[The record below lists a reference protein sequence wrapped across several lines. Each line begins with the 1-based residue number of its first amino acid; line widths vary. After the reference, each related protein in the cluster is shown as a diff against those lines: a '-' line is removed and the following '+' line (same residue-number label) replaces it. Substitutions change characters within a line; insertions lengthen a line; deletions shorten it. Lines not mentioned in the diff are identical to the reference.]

1 MEIRFTIE
9 AAILRNRRKMF
20 CFRRNCRTTV
30 SYQQG
35 GPEMKFTEGY
45 WLRSERSNALYAS
58 DAYTVAKIPGGMRIV
73 APVAKIDGRGATLN
87 MPTITIEFTACAA
100 GTIHVNAWHYEGY
113 DNHLPKY
120 EKNEEIVD
128 AEVVITEDE
137 AVLDT
142 GVLKVR
148 VNRKNFAYSFEADGK
163 VLTTCGFRNLG
174 YIRWDKQPSTM
185 LPADNYLTEDHKPY
199 MVNELSLGV
208 GECVYGLGER
218 FTAFVKN
225 GQVVDTWNEDGGTAS
240 QIAYKSIP
248 FYMTNRGYGVF
259 VDSSD
264 NVSFEVASEKVEYVG
279 FSVPGESLSYYF
291 FYGPTPKQVIG
302 GYTALT
308 GRPALPPAWSFGLW
322 LSTSFTTNYDE
333 ATTSSFIDGMLD
345 RGIPLSVFHFDC
357 FWMKAFHWCDFEW
370 DEDCFPDIR
379 GTLKRYHEK
388 GLKICAWINPYIA
401 QGTAF
406 FREGMENG
414 YLLKRA
420 DGRGVWQT
428 DNWQAGM
435 GLVDFTN
442 PDAVKW
448 YTDKLRT
455 VLDAG
460 VDCFKTDFG
469 ERIPINV
476 VYHDGSDPAAM
487 HNYYTYLYNKAVFN
501 LLKEV
506 KGEQEAVLFA
516 RSATAGGQ
524 QFPVHWGGDCF
535 ANYPSMAETLRGGLS
550 FAMSG
555 FSFWSHDISGFESTA
570 TPDLYKRWAAFGLL
584 STHSRLHGSGSYRV
598 PWLFDDEA
606 CDVVAFFTKL
616 KCRMMPYLYAKAI
629 EAHTEG
635 TPVMRPMVFE
645 YTEDPAVSYLDTQ
658 YMLGES
664 LLVSPIFRE
673 DGVSQYYLPK
683 GTWTHLLSGE
693 VREGGTWQTD
703 QYDYFSMPLYV
714 RENTLLALGANE
726 TKPDYDYEEGL
737 SLRLYQ
743 LKDGASA
750 VCVVPAVDGSIV
762 NTIKAVREG
771 SVIRITSEKA
781 LAETKLTVYNGT
793 ETKEAV
799 IADGAFEA
807 EIQL

>member
-1 MEIRFTIE
+1 
-9 AAILRNRRKMF
+9 
-20 CFRRNCRTTV
+20 
-30 SYQQG
+30 
-35 GPEMKFTEGY
+35 MKFTEGY
-45 WLRSERSNALYAS
+45 WLRSQRANGLFAAQ
-58 DAYTVAKIPGGMRIV
+58 AYTVEEIHGGMRVI
-73 APVAKIDGRGATLN
+73 APVQQITGRGDTLN
-87 MPTITIEFTACAA
+87 MPVITIEFKAI
-100 GTIHVNAWHYEGY
+100 GSRSISVKAWHYEGY
-113 DNHLPKY
+113 DNHQPHF
-120 EKNEEIVD
+120 EKNETIHD
-128 AEVVITEDE
+128 AKVEITEEE
-137 AVLDT
+137 AVMDT
-142 GVLKVR
+142 GCLKVR
-148 VNRKNFAYSFEADGK
+148 VNRKNFSYSFEADGR

-174 YIRWDKQPSTM
+174 CMRWDRKVSTM
-185 LPADNYLTEDHKPY
+185 FPEKNYLTEDYQPY
-199 MVNELSLGV
+199 MLNELSLGV

-240 QIAYKSIP
+240 QMAYKSIP

-259 VDSSD
+259 VDSTD
-264 NVSFEVASEKVEYVG
+264 NVSFEVGSEKVEYVG
-279 FSVPGESLSYYF
+279 FSVPGEELSYYF
-291 FYGPTPKQVIG
+291 FYGPTPREILKN
-302 GYTALT
+302 YTALT

-333 ATTSSFIDGMLD
+333 NTTSTFIDGMLE
-345 RGIPLSVFHFDC
+345 REIPLSVFHFDC

-370 DEDCFPDIR
+370 DKDCFPDIR
-379 GTLKRYHEK
+379 STLKRYHEK

-401 QGTAF
+401 QGTPF

-420 DGRGVWQT
+420 DGKGVWQT

-442 PDAVKW
+442 PAAVKW

-455 VLDAG
+455 ILDCG

-469 ERIPINV
+469 ERIPVNV
-476 VYHDGSDPAAM
+476 SYYDGSDPYAM
-487 HNYYTYLYNKAVFN
+487 HNYYTYLYNKAVFT
-501 LLKEV
+501 LLKNV

-598 PWLFDDEA
+598 PWLFDEEA
-606 CDVVAFFTKL
+606 SKVVKFFTNL
-616 KCRMMPYLYAKAI
+616 KCRLMPYIYEKAI
-629 EAHTEG
+629 ESHEEG

-645 YTEDPAVSYLDTQ
+645 FMEDPGTAYLDTQ
-658 YMLGES
+658 YMLGDA
-664 LLVSPIFRE
+664 LMVAPIFRE
-673 DGVSQYYLPK
+673 DGVSDYYLPA

-693 VREGGTWQTD
+693 VKKGGTWNRDT
-703 QYDYFSMPLYV
+703 YDYFSMPLYV
-714 RENTLLALGANE
+714 RENTLLAMGSNDRR
-726 TKPDYDYEEGL
+726 PDYNYQAGV

-743 LKDGASA
+743 PLED
-750 VCVVPAVDGSIV
+750 VESICRIPDTEGNVV
-762 NTIKAVREG
+762 NTITAKRNGNRIMFTLEKKTGEIPVEVYIG
-771 SVIRITSEKA
+771 SQVQKFVISQ
-781 LAETKLTVYNGT
+781 ETL
-793 ETKEAV
+793 EANMELV
-799 IADGAFEA
+799 
-807 EIQL
+807 

>member
-1 MEIRFTIE
+1 
-9 AAILRNRRKMF
+9 
-20 CFRRNCRTTV
+20 
-30 SYQQG
+30 
-35 GPEMKFTEGY
+35 MKFTEGY
-45 WLRSERSNALYAS
+45 WLRSERANGYFAAE
-58 DAYTVAKIPGGMRIV
+58 AFTVDPIPGGMHIV
-73 APVAKIDGRGATLN
+73 APIGKINSRGDALN
-87 MPTITIEFTACAA
+87 MPTITIEFVAV
-100 GTIHVNAWHYEGY
+100 GPETISVKAWHYEGY
-113 DNHLPKY
+113 DTNLPEF
-120 EKNEEIVD
+120 EKNETIYTDVSLN
-128 AEVVITEDE
+128 ITDE
-137 AVLDT
+137 EALLDT

-148 VNRKNFAYSFEADGK
+148 VNRKDFAYSFEADGK
-163 VLTTCGFRNLG
+163 VLTTCSFRNLG
-174 YIRWDKQPSTM
+174 YMRWNKQLSTM
-185 LPADNYLTEDHKPY
+185 MPEANYLTEAHEPY
-199 MVNELSLGV
+199 MMNELSLSV

-225 GQVVDTWNEDGGTAS
+225 GQTVETWNEDGGTAS

-279 FSVPGESLSYYF
+279 FSVPGEKIGYYF
-291 FYGPTPKQVIG
+291 FYGPSPKQILNH
-302 GYTALT
+302 YTALT

-333 ATTSSFIDGMLD
+333 ETTSSFINGMFEHD
-345 RGIPLSVFHFDC
+345 IPLSVFHFDC
-357 FWMKAFHWCDFEW
+357 YWMKAFHWCDFEW
-370 DEDCFPDIR
+370 DKDYFPDID
-379 GTLKRYHEK
+379 GTLQRYHNK

-401 QGTAF
+401 QGTPF

-420 DGRGVWQT
+420 DGKGVWQT

-442 PDAVKW
+442 PAATKW

-455 VLDAG
+455 ILHNG

-476 VYHDGSDPAAM
+476 SYYDGSDPHAM

-501 LLKEV
+501 LLKEE
-506 KGEQEAVLFA
+506 KGEKEAVLFA

-535 ANYPSMAETLRGGLS
+535 ANYPSMAETVRGGLS

-598 PWLFDDEA
+598 PWLFDEES
-606 CDVVAFFTKL
+606 CDVVSFFTKL

-629 EAHTEG
+629 EAHEEG

-645 YTEDPAVSYLDTQ
+645 FTDDPGTNYLDCQ

-664 LLVSPIFRE
+664 LMAAPILNAEGTSDFYMPR
-673 DGVSQYYLPK
+673 
-683 GTWTHLLSGE
+683 GTWTHLLNGN
-693 VREGGTWQTD
+693 VLEGGTWNRETH
-703 QYDYFSMPLYV
+703 DYFSLPLYV
-714 RENTLLALGANE
+714 RENTLFPIGTVENR
-726 TKPDYDYEEGL
+726 PDYDYAASLE
-737 SLRLYQ
+737 LRLYQ
-743 LKDGASA
+743 LKDGACAACKIPST
-750 VCVVPAVDGSIV
+750 DGTIV
-762 NTIKAVREG
+762 NEITATRNGNQISITLKHPGNDIVLKVFHGTDVNE
-771 SVIRITSEKA
+771 SVIPSGETTYEIT
-781 LAETKLTVYNGT
+781 L
-793 ETKEAV
+793 
-799 IADGAFEA
+799 
-807 EIQL
+807 

>member
-1 MEIRFTIE
+1 MRQTASENASVQNTERSFD
-9 AAILRNRRKMF
+9 
-20 CFRRNCRTTV
+20 
-30 SYQQG
+30 
-35 GPEMKFTEGY
+35 MKFTEGY
-45 WLRSERSNALYAS
+45 WLRSERANGLFAAE
-58 DAYTVAKIPGGMRIV
+58 AYTVERIPGGMRIV
-73 APVAKIDGRGATLN
+73 APVAQIHHRGDTLN
-87 MPTITIEFTACAA
+87 LPVITIEFVARGA
-100 GTIHVNAWHYEGY
+100 GVISVRAWHYEGY
-113 DNHLPKY
+113 DNHLPQF
-120 EKNEEIVD
+120 EKTEEICD
-128 AEVVITEDE
+128 ASVTITEEE
-137 AVLDT
+137 AFMDAGEVQ
-142 GVLKVR
+142 VR
-148 VNRKNFAYSFEADGK
+148 VNRKSFSYAFEAGGR
-163 VLTTCGFRNLG
+163 VLTTCNFRNLG
-174 YIRWDKQPSTM
+174 YIRWDRRPGTM
-185 LPADNYLTEDHKPY
+185 LPECNYLTEQYEPY
-199 MVNELSLGV
+199 MMNELSLSV

-225 GQVVDTWNEDGGTAS
+225 GQSVDTWNEDGGTAS

-248 FYMTNRGYGVF
+248 FYMTNRGYGVL
-259 VDSSD
+259 VDSTD

-279 FSVPGESLSYYF
+279 FSVPGESISYYF
-291 FYGPTPKQVIG
+291 FYGPSPKKILKE
-302 GYTALT
+302 YTAIL

-333 ATTSSFIDGMLD
+333 ETTSSFIDGMLERD
-345 RGIPLSVFHFDC
+345 IPLSVFHFDC

-370 DEDCFPDIR
+370 DKDCFPDIR
-379 GTLKRYHEK
+379 GTLERYHEK

-401 QGTAF
+401 QGTSF

-455 VLDAG
+455 VLDSG

-469 ERIPINV
+469 ERIPIDV
-476 VYHDGSDPAAM
+476 VYHDGSDPHAM
-487 HNYYTYLYNKAVFN
+487 HNFYTYLYNRAVFD

-516 RSATAGGQ
+516 RSATAGSQ

-535 ANYPSMAETLRGGLS
+535 ANYPSMAETVRGGLS

-584 STHSRLHGSGSYRV
+584 STHSRLHGSASYRV
-598 PWLFDDEA
+598 PWLFDEEA
-606 CDVVAFFTKL
+606 CDVVAHFTRL
-616 KCRMMPYLYAKAI
+616 KCRLMPYLYAKAV
-629 EAHTEG
+629 EAHEEG

-645 YTEDPAVSYLDTQ
+645 FTEDPGTAYLDSQ
-658 YMLGES
+658 YMLGEA
-664 LLVSPIFRE
+664 LMAAPILRE
-673 DGVSQYYLPK
+673 DGVSDYYLPS

-693 VREGGTWQTD
+693 VRRGGSWNRDT
-703 QYDYFSMPLYV
+703 YDYFSLPLYV
-714 RENTLLALGANE
+714 RENTLLALGANDRR
-726 TKPDYDYEEGL
+726 PDYDYMDGV

-743 LKDGASA
+743 PAEGCEA
-750 VCVVPAVDGSIV
+750 VCRIV
-762 NTIKAVREG
+762 NTQGETVNTIRASRRG
-771 SVIRITSEKA
+771 SEITVTLDRTA
-781 LAETKLTVYNGT
+781 GQIALTVYSG
-793 ETKEAV
+793 EVVQEEVIEAGV
-799 IADGAFEA
+799 QKAVFV
-807 EIQL
+807 LR

>member
-1 MEIRFTIE
+1 
-9 AAILRNRRKMF
+9 
-20 CFRRNCRTTV
+20 
-30 SYQQG
+30 
-35 GPEMKFTEGY
+35 MKFTEGY
-45 WLRSERSNALYAS
+45 WLRSERANGLFAAEAYA
-58 DAYTVAKIPGGMRIV
+58 VEPVPGGMRVV
-73 APVAKIDGRGATLN
+73 APVGMITQRGDTLN
-87 MPTITIEFTACAA
+87 MPTITVEFRACAQ
-100 GTIHVNAWHYEGY
+100 GTISVKAWHYEGY
-113 DNHLPKY
+113 DNHLPQF
-120 EKNEEIVD
+120 EKNETSCD
-128 AEVVITEDE
+128 ADVTITDEE

-148 VNRKNFAYSFEADGK
+148 VTRRPFSYSFEADGR

-174 YIRWDKQPSTM
+174 YMRWDRQPSTM
-185 LPADNYLTEDHKPY
+185 FPAENYLTENHKPY
-199 MVNELSLGV
+199 MMTELSLGV
-208 GECVYGLGER
+208 GECVYGFGER

-225 GQVVDTWNEDGGTAS
+225 GQSVDTWNEDGGTAS

-248 FYMTNRGYGVF
+248 FYMTNRGYGVL

-279 FSVPGESLSYYF
+279 FSVPGEAISYYF
-291 FYGPTPKQVIG
+291 FYGPEPKQVLN

-333 ATTSSFIDGMLD
+333 ATTSSFIDGMFE

-357 FWMKAFHWCDFEW
+357 FWMKGFHWCDFEW
-370 DEDCFPDIR
+370 DKDCFPDIR

-388 GLKICAWINPYIA
+388 GLKICCWINPYIA
-401 QGTAF
+401 QGTPF
-406 FREGMENG
+406 FREGMEHG
-414 YLLKRA
+414 YLLARA

-442 PDAVKW
+442 PAAVKW
-448 YTDKLRT
+448 YTDKLRE
-455 VLDAG
+455 VLDCG

-469 ERIPINV
+469 ERIPVNV
-476 VYHDGSDPAAM
+476 RYYDGSDPFAM

-524 QFPVHWGGDCF
+524 QFPVHWGGDCS

-598 PWLFDDEA
+598 PWVFDDEA
-606 CDVVAFFTKL
+606 SEVVAYFTKL
-616 KCRMMPYLYAKAI
+616 KCRLMPYLYDKAI
-629 EAHTEG
+629 EAHEDG

-645 YTEDPAVSYLDTQ
+645 YCTDPAAAYLDTQ

-664 LLVSPIFRE
+664 LLVAPIFRE
-673 DGVSQYYLPK
+673 DGVSDYYLPA
-683 GTWTHLLSGE
+683 GAWTHLLTGE
-693 VREGGTWQTD
+693 VREGGRWQRDT
-703 QYDYFSMPLYV
+703 YDYFSMPLYV
-714 RENTLLALGANE
+714 RENTLLALGAQE
-726 TKPDYDYEEGL
+726 TRPDYDYQENL
-737 SLRLYQ
+737 TLRLYQ
-743 LKDGASA
+743 LADGAAAACRIPS
-750 VCVVPAVDGSIV
+750 VDGSIV
-762 NTIKAVREG
+762 NTVTAARSGARITITLAHPAGEIPLAVYVG
-771 SVIRITSEKA
+771 TSVIQ
-781 LAETKLTVYNGT
+781 TKIPAG
-793 ETKEAV
+793 AV
-799 IADGAFEA
+799 TA
-807 EIQL
+807 EIAISC